1 VQQPPGAD
9 PTPPPP
15 LTTREAPAREVVWG
29 GRELLLTL
37 LLGAGLGIL
46 VLAIAFSALASSD
59 AEPSTP
65 LQLAIAAVT
74 LYGSLCLAGW
84 IVCLKRT
91 GAGLADAG
99 LRWVGW
105 GPVLLMIPGTLGLLL
120 INAVVF
126 AVTDALAGDV
136 PTAQDQVLGDQNV
149 LPASDLVWLIL
160 VAVLIAPV
168 AEEFLMRG
176 LLYRYVKAARGVL
189 IAMAV
194 SSFVWAIAH
203 FYPVLIPAFFV
214 FGMIEAFVAERY
226 NSLYPAIVLHA
237 LYNGVLVIGLY
248 QLLNA

>member
-1 VQQPPGAD
+1 MQQPPEAES
-9 PTPPPP
+9 PPP
-15 LTTREAPAREVVWG
+15 APPTEETASSPGVAWG

-84 IVCLKRT
+84 IVCLKRK

-105 GPVLLMIPGTLGLLL
+105 GPVLLMLPGTLGLLL
-120 INAVVF
+120 VNAAVF
-126 AVTDALAGDV
+126 AVTDAFADDV

-160 VAVLIAPV
+160 VAVVIAPV

-176 LLYRYVKAARGVL
+176 LLYRYVKAVRGVL
-189 IAMAV
+189 IAMVV
-194 SSFVWAIAH
+194 SSLVWAFAH

-226 NSLYPAIVLHA
+226 KSLYPAIMLHA

-248 QLLNA
+248 QMLNP